1 MATSLIA
8 GIFKELFQNIA
19 SRDLINLARSAG
31 IESELKKVKEKLLL
45 IQAVLAD
52 ADQRHI
58 TETSV
63 ELWLTKLRHLA
74 YEIGDVLDDLS
85 FEAMR
90 RRRLNEEF
98 SDSASPICISK
109 ITKFIS
115 DQFHALKYSY
125 KMVSKLDE
133 IKNKLHDIVEEKNLL
148 GLHDNVERPNRTS
161 RRLEETSLVE
171 ESKII
176 GREGDKEALLGTYRN
191 SYQIATCKG
200 VKPRW

>member
-8 GIFKELFQNIA
+8 GIFNELFQNIS

-85 FEAMR
+85 FEATR
-90 RRRLNEEF
+90 
-98 SDSASPICISK
+98 
-109 ITKFIS
+109 
-115 DQFHALKYSY
+115 
-125 KMVSKLDE
+125 
-133 IKNKLHDIVEEKNLL
+133 VE
-148 GLHDNVERPNRTS
+148 
-161 RRLEETSLVE
+161 
-171 ESKII
+171 
-176 GREGDKEALLGTYRN
+176 
-191 SYQIATCKG
+191 
-200 VKPRW
+200 